1 MNGGPL
7 SFGLVGAGAI
17 AQAYAQ
23 AFRRL
28 AAGRVAG
35 VADVRPAA
43 ARALAEELGC
53 AAFASH
59 EEMAERLDLDAVLVC
74 TPPATHAEICLHWL
88 GRGRSVLCEKPLAL
102 DAAVARR
109 LHAAAEEA
117 GAVLTMA
124 SKFRYV
130 EDVRRAK
137 SIVASGILGEIVL
150 FENAF
155 TARVDMAK
163 RWNAQPRV
171 SGGGVLIDNGT
182 HSVDLVRY
190 FLGPV
195 AEVNAVEGK
204 NVQGLPVEDT
214 VRLFM
219 RSHDGVMASIDL
231 SWSLNKELPS
241 YLDIYGSHGTV
252 RVGWKESRYRQAGSS
267 DWVVFGSGYDKV
279 EALRA
284 QLDNFCAAVAGREPL
299 LIQAEDAI
307 ASVEVIEAAYASLRD
322 SHWRPVEHGEG
333 AAAVAAAAGVAPA
346 AHAAHVATTA
356 DVAGVAH
363 AADIA
368 AVPGGGAAGLEA
380 SVSADLAAGARL
392 PA

>member
-1 MNGGPL
+1 MSGGEPGGAPGGNGSAPL
-7 SFGLVGAGAI
+7 DFGLVGAGAI

-23 AFRRL
+23 AFRASTAARL
-28 AAGRVAG
+28 VA
-35 VADVRPAA
+35 VADLRPAA

-53 AAFASH
+53 TAFASH
-59 EEMAERLDLDAVLVC
+59 QEMADRVHLDAALVC
-74 TPPATHAEICLHWL
+74 TPPAGHAEICLDL
-88 GRGRSVLCEKPLAL
+88 LARRVAVLCEKPLAL
-102 DAAVARR
+102 GAACARR
-109 LHAAAEEA
+109 MVAAAEEA
-117 GAVLTMA
+117 GVLLTMA

-130 EDVRRAK
+130 EDVKRAK

-155 TARVDMAK
+155 TARVDMAR

-190 FLGPV
+190 FLGPI

-204 NVQGLPVEDT
+204 NVQRLPVEDT

-219 RSHDGVMASIDL
+219 RSQDGVMASIDL

-267 DWVVFGSGYDKV
+267 DWVVFGAGYDKV
-279 EALRA
+279 QALRR
-284 QLDNFCAAVAGREPL
+284 QLDNFCAAVRGREPL

-307 ASVEVIEAAYASLRD
+307 ASVEVIEAAYHSLRHCHWVPVAHPAAEAEAEQEATAASLIAP
-322 SHWRPVEHGEG
+322 SQPPPPPAAGGEG
-333 AAAVAAAAGVAPA
+333 G
-346 AHAAHVATTA
+346 
-356 DVAGVAH
+356 
-363 AADIA
+363 
-368 AVPGGGAAGLEA
+368 E
-380 SVSADLAAGARL
+380 L
-392 PA
+392 PS